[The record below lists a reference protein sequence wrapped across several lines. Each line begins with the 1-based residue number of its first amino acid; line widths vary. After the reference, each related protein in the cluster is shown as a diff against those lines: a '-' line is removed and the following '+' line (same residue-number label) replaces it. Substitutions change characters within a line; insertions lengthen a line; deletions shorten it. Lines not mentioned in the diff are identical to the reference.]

1 MIKAI
6 FWDNDGVL
14 VNTEHIYFEATQHI
28 LATVGIP
35 LTPEQYLEMFLVQGK
50 GAWHL
55 AEERGFT
62 AADIESLRNQ
72 RNVLYGQLLA
82 EAPLVINGVDRVLAS
97 LHGRYLMGVVTS
109 SRKDH
114 FDVIHRNTGLLKYFD
129 FVLTG
134 EDYTRVKP
142 EPDPYL
148 KAIEKSGC
156 GPEECLAIE
165 DSLRGLTSA
174 KAAGI
179 KCIVVPT
186 PLTRTSNFD
195 AADQVLENIHELLGF
210 CRSLASE
217 V

>member
-1 MIKAI
+1 MLKAI

-14 VNTEHIYFEATQHI
+14 VNTEHIYFEATQRI
-28 LATVGIP
+28 LATIGIP

-62 AADIESLRNQ
+62 AAEIEALRNQ
-72 RNVLYGQLLA
+72 RNILYGQLLA
-82 EAPLVINGVDRVLAS
+82 EAPLVIDGVDRVLES

-114 FDVIHRNTGLLKYFD
+114 FEVIHRNTGLLKYFD

-134 EDYTRVKP
+134 EDYARVKP
-142 EPDPYL
+142 APEPYL

-156 GPEECLAIE
+156 GPEACLAIE

-186 PLTRTSNFD
+186 SLTRTSRFD
-195 AADQVLENIHELLGF
+195 AADRVLENVHELLTF
-210 CRSLASE
+210 LKKPDD
-217 V
+217 

>member
-1 MIKAI
+1 MLASATKAI

-14 VNTEHIYFEATQHI
+14 VNTEHIYFQATQRI
-28 LATVGIP
+28 LATIGIP
-35 LTPEQYLEMFLVQGK
+35 LTPEQYLQMFLVQGK

-55 AEERGFT
+55 AEEKGFT
-62 AADIESLRNQ
+62 AGEIEALRNQ
-72 RNVLYGQLLA
+72 RNTLYGQLLT
-82 EAPLVINGVDRVLAS
+82 EAPLVIDGVDRVLES

-134 EDYTRVKP
+134 EDYARVKP
-142 EPDPYL
+142 DPAPYL

-156 GPEECLAIE
+156 GPEACLAVE

-186 PLTRTSNFD
+186 ALTRTSNFD
-195 AADQVLENIHELLGF
+195 SADQVLENLHEILRFL
-210 CRSLASE
+210 
-217 V
+217 

>member
-1 MIKAI
+1 MLASAIKAI

-14 VNTEHIYFEATQHI
+14 VNTEHIYFQATQRI
-28 LATVGIP
+28 LATIGIS
-35 LTPEQYLEMFLVQGK
+35 LTPEQYLQMFLVQGK

-55 AEERGFT
+55 AEEKGFT
-62 AADIESLRNQ
+62 AGEIEALRNQ
-72 RNVLYGQLLA
+72 RNTLYGQLLT
-82 EAPLVINGVDRVLAS
+82 EAPLVIDGVDRVLDS

-134 EDYTRVKP
+134 EDYAQVKP
-142 EPDPYL
+142 DPAPYL

-156 GPEECLAIE
+156 RPEACLAVE

-186 PLTRTSNFD
+186 ALTRTSNFD
-195 AADQVLENIHELLGF
+195 SADQVLENLHEILRFL
-210 CRSLASE
+210 
-217 V
+217 

>member
-1 MIKAI
+1 MPAPATQAI

-14 VNTEHIYFEATQHI
+14 VNTEHIYFQATQRI
-28 LATVGIP
+28 LATIGVP
-35 LTPEQYLEMFLVQGK
+35 LTPDQYLEMFLVQGK

-55 AEERGFT
+55 VEEKGFT
-62 AADIESLRNQ
+62 AGEIEALRSQ
-72 RNVLYGQLLA
+72 RNTLYGQLLA
-82 EAPLVINGVDRVLAS
+82 ETPLVIDGVDRVLKS

-134 EDYTRVKP
+134 EDYKHVKP
-142 EPDPYL
+142 DPEPYL

-156 GPEECLAIE
+156 DPDACLAVE
-165 DSLRGLTSA
+165 DSLRGLTAA

-186 PLTRTSNFD
+186 PLTRASNFD
-195 AADQVLENIHELLGF
+195 TADQVLENIEEILRFL
-210 CRSLASE
+210 
-217 V
+217 

>member
-1 MIKAI
+1 MLASATKAI

-14 VNTEHIYFEATQHI
+14 VNTEHIYFQATQRI
-28 LATVGIP
+28 LATIGIS
-35 LTPEQYLEMFLVQGK
+35 LTPEQYLQMFLVQGK

-55 AEERGFT
+55 AEEKGFT
-62 AADIESLRNQ
+62 AGEIEALRNQ
-72 RNVLYGQLLA
+72 RNTLYGQLLT
-82 EAPLVINGVDRVLAS
+82 EAPLVIDGVDRVLDS

-134 EDYTRVKP
+134 EDYAQVKP
-142 EPDPYL
+142 DPAPYL

-156 GPEECLAIE
+156 GPEACLAVE

-186 PLTRTSNFD
+186 ALTRTSNFD
-195 AADQVLENIHELLGF
+195 SADQVLENLHEILRFL
-210 CRSLASE
+210 
-217 V
+217 

>member
-1 MIKAI
+1 MLAPAAI

-14 VNTEHIYFEATQHI
+14 VNTEHIYFQATQRI
-28 LATVGIP
+28 LATIGIP
-35 LTPEQYLEMFLVQGK
+35 LTPEQYLQMFLVQGK

-55 AEERGFT
+55 AEEKGFT
-62 AADIESLRNQ
+62 AGEIEALRNQ
-72 RNVLYGQLLA
+72 RNTLYGQLLT
-82 EAPLVINGVDRVLAS
+82 EAPLVIDGVDRVLES

-134 EDYTRVKP
+134 EDYAHVKP
-142 EPDPYL
+142 DPEPYL

-156 GPEECLAIE
+156 GPEACLAVE

-186 PLTRTSNFD
+186 ALTRTSNFD
-195 AADQVLENIHELLGF
+195 TADQVLENIQEILRFL
-210 CRSLASE
+210 E